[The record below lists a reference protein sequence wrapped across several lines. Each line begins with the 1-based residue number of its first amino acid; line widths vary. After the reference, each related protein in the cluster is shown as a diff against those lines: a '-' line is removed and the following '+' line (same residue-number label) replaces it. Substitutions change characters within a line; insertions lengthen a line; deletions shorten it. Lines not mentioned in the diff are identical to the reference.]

1 MASERVDMG
10 GYTLTENASLARL
23 NTLRVDARANLLADI
38 RDAGKLPEL
47 LDFPAIRQGRL
58 LVLGEGSNVLFTDDF
73 HGTVLRMSTRGV
85 QVESGGD
92 SARIAV
98 AAGER
103 WDDFVRWTLGQGYAG
118 LENLILIPG
127 TVGAAPIQNIGA
139 YGCEVAEF
147 IESVEAWDLR
157 EHRVVTL
164 GHATCAFAYRD
175 SLFKHEPGRYIV
187 TAVRFV
193 LPRSRP
199 LRTDYAGIDEEL
211 ARMGVDKPAPFHV
224 AEAVVRLRTRK
235 LPDPAVIGNAG
246 SFFKNPI
253 VDASVADDRGGR
265 LQGATRRRRR
275 HLQPPRAGAGQP
287 RPRQWPAVVG
297 AGATGDG
304 RRAREVRRAAG
315 AGTGGDR
322 RGLSPRHPG
331 FTRRLVSFCPG
342 ASAQPRGPRVVH
354 CACTS
359 TPLAVPS
366 RAQCERGAVAH
377 AVLPERRPAGPKSK
391 GGAPVSSILPVLRMG
406 RCPVIL
412 TRGRRVAPTGF

>member
-1 MASERVDMG
+1 MLSERTDMG
-10 GYTLTENASLARL
+10 GYTLIENASLANR
-23 NTLRVDARANLLADI
+23 NTLRVDARATLLAEI

-47 LDFPAIRQGRL
+47 LDFPAVRNGRL
-58 LVLGEGSNVLFTDDF
+58 LVLGEGSNVLFTGDF
-73 HGTVLRMSTRGV
+73 DGTVLAMETRGV
-85 QVESGGD
+85 QVESDGD

-103 WDDFVRWTLGQGYAG
+103 WDDFVRWTLGHGYAG

-147 IESVEAWDLR
+147 VESVEAWDSR

-164 GHATCAFAYRD
+164 GHAVCAFAYRD

-199 LRTDYAGIDEEL
+199 LRTDYAGINEQL

-224 AEAVVRLRTRK
+224 AEAVVHLRTSK

-253 VDASVADDRGGR
+253 VDAALADALKREHPALPAWPQPDGR
-265 LQGATRRRRR
+265 CKVSAAWMIETAGFKGFREGDAGISNR
-275 HLQPPRAGAGQP
+275 HALVLVNHGK
-287 RPRQWPAVVG
+287 
-297 AGATGDG
+297 ATGQQLWALAQQVMLG
-304 RRAREVRRAAG
+304 VRERFGVTLEPEPVVIGAR
-315 AGTGGDR
+315 
-322 RGLSPRHPG
+322 
-331 FTRRLVSFCPG
+331 
-342 ASAQPRGPRVVH
+342 
-354 CACTS
+354 
-359 TPLAVPS
+359 
-366 RAQCERGAVAH
+366 
-377 AVLPERRPAGPKSK
+377 
-391 GGAPVSSILPVLRMG
+391 
-406 RCPVIL
+406 
-412 TRGRRVAPTGF
+412 